1 MFLSRF
7 VRNFGGPMA
16 VEGVQQR
23 LISSLPKSIKVDD
36 SYFRYTIVQRFRQA
50 GITMIKAPD
59 GEADTVV
66 GARNVNRDYCPIPE
80 MPRRD
85 PVTSRLTLSLNG
97 EDLPRQGTK
106 QSALT
111 CVDPRTGERFAFYSG
126 MGFDPS
132 HEDTT
137 KFLFSKGKLRA
148 VIDNFPHVLWD
159 NGQGGA
165 K

>member
-1 MFLSRF
+1 MVL
-7 VRNFGGPMA
+7 
-16 VEGVQQR
+16 EGVRQR
-23 LISSLPKSIKVDD
+23 LISSLPKVVKVDD
-36 SYFRYTIVQRFRQA
+36 PYFRYATVQRFRQA
-50 GITMIKAPD
+50 GVTMVKASD
-59 GEADTVV
+59 GETDTVV
-66 GARNVNRDYCPIPE
+66 GARTVSRDYRPIPEMPRRDYRPIPE

-85 PVTSRLTLSLNG
+85 PVTSRLTLPPNG
-97 EDLPRQGTK
+97 EGLPRPGTK

-148 VIDNFPHVLWD
+148 IIDNFPHVLWD
-159 NGQGGA
+159 N